1 MCLFNFHM
9 QNKYADEYNAKM
21 NELKKEEREFF
32 NKQREGKHAPLDI
45 SPSLCVC
52 AFVCMCM
59 FGFVSFLFF
68 LFFSS
73 RNYLQ
78 PSHPYKPLILLIITY
93 ACVDNKHIPV

>member
-68 LFFSS
+68 LFFFFSQLFATFTPVQTINS
-73 RNYLQ
+73 INYHL
-78 PSHPYKPLILLIITY
+78 
-93 ACVDNKHIPV
+93 CVCR